1 MKQYKELDIQIIIF
15 QTEDIVTTS
24 PGGIDFKDE
33 DLNWGWEE

>member
-24 PGGIDFKDE
+24 PGGIDFE
-33 DLNWGWEE
+33 DDDLGWEE